1 MTSSVDSPHPVRG
14 LELEAVQRHR
24 ALGSPFLT
32 VRPPGELLRIVL
44 LPVDHRESSI
54 GRRPGQ
60 AVVVDWD
67 AKVSRVHA
75 RIESIAGSCWL
86 LDDGVS
92 RNGTFVGEQRLG
104 GRHRLEDGDVIRV
117 GGTSLAF
124 HDPLSVGN
132 SITIEASSSRLVVD
146 LSPAQRRVLDALCR
160 PCRPG
165 VVAAPASNQQIAEEL
180 VVGVDAV
187 KTQMRALFVALG
199 IEDLPQNRKRARVV
213 ERAFELGLVRI
224 GPDPSGSDTDA

>member
-1 MTSSVDSPHPVRG
+1 MTTSSSPLPVRG

-24 ALGSPFLT
+24 ALGAPFLT

-44 LPVDHRESSI
+44 LPADHEASSI

-60 AVVVDWD
+60 AVVIDWD
-67 AKVSRVHA
+67 ARVSRVHA

-92 RNGTFVGEQRLG
+92 RNGTFVGELRLT

-124 HDPLSVGN
+124 HDPQAIGN
-132 SITIEASSSRLVVD
+132 SITVEASDARLAVE

-165 VVAAPASNQQIAEEL
+165 VVAAPASNQQIAAEL
-180 VVGVDAV
+180 VVGIDAV

-213 ERAFELGLVRI
+213 ERAFELGLVRA
-224 GPDPSGSDTDA
+224 DHDAGVPPTGA

>member
-1 MTSSVDSPHPVRG
+1 MTDAGSPHPVRG

-24 ALGSPFLT
+24 TLGSPFLT

-44 LPVDHRESSI
+44 LPGDQRASSI

-67 AKVSRVHA
+67 ARVSRVHA
-75 RIESIAGSCWL
+75 HIETIAGSCWL

-92 RNGTFVGEQRLG
+92 RNGTFVGESRLA
-104 GRHRLEDGDVIRV
+104 GRHRLEDGEVVRV
-117 GGTSLAF
+117 GGTSIAF
-124 HDPLSVGN
+124 HDPQAVGN
-132 SITIEASSSRLVVD
+132 SVTIEASGTRLAVE
-146 LSPAQRRVLDALCR
+146 LTPAQRRVLDALCT

-165 VVAAPASNQQIAEEL
+165 TVAAPASNQQIAEEL
-180 VVGVDAV
+180 VVGIDAV
-187 KTQMRALFVALG
+187 KTQMRALFVVLG

-213 ERAFELGLVRI
+213 ERAFELGLVRA
-224 GPDPSGSDTDA
+224 GPASGPTAPEA